1 MGRYEV
7 RENGFGGVAENF
19 GMRSLELTRKWFEGN
34 IIQKI
39 QKLWESGL
47 WYIIGNVAGRS
58 LVGVCGKVVWGGSR
72 HVVGFGLCCGTYRGA
87 VRGRWNLSRKFFEMC
102 CEECHGVVRSDEK
115 LYCGIAYKHAVCKM
129 QNLSIKIIIYE

>member
-39 QKLWESGL
+39 QKLWESGF

-58 LVGVCGKVVWGGSR
+58 LVGVCGKLFGVGRGTWWGLGY
-72 HVVGFGLCCGTYRGA
+72 VVGRIVGPCEA
-87 VRGRWNLSRKFFEMC
+87 VGICRESFLKCVVKNVMEW
-102 CEECHGVVRSDEK
+102 CEAMKSCS
-115 LYCGIAYKHAVCKM
+115 AV
-129 QNLSIKIIIYE
+129 